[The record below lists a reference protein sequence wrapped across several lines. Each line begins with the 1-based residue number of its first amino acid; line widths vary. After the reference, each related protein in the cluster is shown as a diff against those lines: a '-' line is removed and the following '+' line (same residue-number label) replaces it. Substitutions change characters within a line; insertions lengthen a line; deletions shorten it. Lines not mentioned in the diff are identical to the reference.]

1 MKFKAIFDRAG
12 GGFNFSESELRNDLE
27 NVVKCSNFRE
37 STRVSAKDILD
48 DHGGTVFFSGYDMC
62 DPEFFR

>member
-12 GGFNFSESELRNDLE
+12 GGFNFSEPQLISELE
-27 NVVKCSNFRE
+27 EITKCSNFRE
-37 STRVSAKDILD
+37 STRASAREILED
-48 DHGGTVFFSGYDMC
+48 REGAVFFSGYDMC